1 MTGKNEIISF
11 KNMWAWLYGY
21 PAHDREYY
29 MKHVARLEELW
40 MNSCPLA
47 NRSEV
52 KECDGCKMLWKSEKG
67 SLCTDSGSPL
77 YKWQNTD
84 ADHPDDRCYYASQTA
99 VLAMKFLQGSPG
111 RLVA

>member
-1 MTGKNEIISF
+1 MTEKNEVINF
-11 KNMWAWLYGY
+11 KKMWTWLYGY

-29 MKHVARLEELW
+29 MKHVARIDERW

-47 NRSEV
+47 NTNEV
-52 KECDGCKMLWKSEKG
+52 KECDGCKILWKSEKG

-84 ADHPDDRCYYASQTA
+84 TDHPDDRCYYASQTA
-99 VLAMKFLQGSPG
+99 VLAMKFLQGNMI
-111 RLVA
+111 